1 MNRSEEAVR
10 DLHLSVTVDEV
21 NLILEGVGLLPF
33 ARVYALV
40 AKVQQQAREQ
50 LGGKPAR
57 EEQDAT

>member
-1 MNRSEEAVR
+1 MSRSEQEVR
-10 DLHLSVTVDEV
+10 EIHLSVTVDEA

-50 LGGKPAR
+50 LGGKPAG
-57 EEQDAT
+57 EESNAT

>member
-1 MNRSEEAVR
+1 MSQSGQEGRE
-10 DLHLSVTVDEV
+10 LQLSVTVDEA

-50 LGGKPAR
+50 LAGEPAR
-57 EEQDAT
+57 EEPDAT

>member
-1 MNRSEEAVR
+1 MNRAEEAVR

-40 AKVQQQAREQ
+40 AKMQQQAREQ

-57 EEQDAT
+57 EEPDAT

>member
-1 MNRSEEAVR
+1 MTRSGEEAR
-10 DLHLSVTVDEV
+10 EFHLSVTVDEV

-50 LGGKPAR
+50 LGGKPAP
-57 EEQDAT
+57 EEPDAT

>member
-40 AKVQQQAREQ
+40 GKLQQQAREQ
-50 LGGKPAR
+50 LGGKPAP
-57 EEQDAT
+57 EGPDAT